1 MASKTLFHS
10 TCILLSTLY
19 NLHLQPTDLPVDL
32 LNLRTERE
40 IGRNYNL
47 FSVSISLHIEKDSL
61 LGRVRAMEMASLKRQ
76 KDSDPRAANVASK
89 VFVRSTKNGKVQK
102 IVRELYLRQDIP
114 CSSKI
119 CSTCLHDAPANAN
132 GVGGLKSLT
141 CSFDHIFKD

>member
-1 MASKTLFHS
+1 MTLFPS
-10 TCILLSTLY
+10 TCILHSTLY

-32 LNLRTERE
+32 LNLRIERE
-40 IGRNYNL
+40 VGKNYSL
-47 FSVSISLHIEKDSL
+47 FLVSFLLHTEKESLF
-61 LGRVRAMEMASLKRQ
+61 GRVRAIEMASLKRQ

-89 VFVRSTKNGKVQK
+89 IFVRSTKNGKVQK

-119 CSTCLHDAPANAN
+119 CSTCLRNAPANAN
-132 GVGGLKSLT
+132 GFGRLKSLN